1 MRSLLAVI
9 LVATAAAAGAHPL
22 GPEQS
27 LFDQLGHQL
36 LGGHHLPLL
45 LLIAVAGVVVVRGLK
60 RGKQ

>member
-9 LVATAAAAGAHPL
+9 LVATAATAGAHPL
-22 GPEQS
+22 GPGQS
-27 LFDQLGHQL
+27 LFDQLSHQL

-45 LLIAVAGVVVVRGLK
+45 LLIVVAAVVVVRSRK